1 LIFDL
6 EGYRTDRDS
15 PGKLKAMGLDLK
27 RSDTPK
33 AMQVFLEELLLE
45 VLKGAKEDTA
55 LEMIRDFRFKFS
67 NAPSWLKG
75 SPKRVNKLTFYG
87 DALKRK
93 GKVTM
98 PGHVRAAIN
107 WNNLRKMNGDRYSM
121 EIQDGFKVIVCKL
134 KPNPMNMTSIAYPVD
149 ELQLPEWFK
158 EMPFDDDTM
167 EKTIVDQKVRNLLGV
182 MDWKLDDAVENNN
195 FGSLFDFN

>member
-1 LIFDL
+1 
-6 EGYRTDRDS
+6 
-15 PGKLKAMGLDLK
+15 
-27 RSDTPK
+27 
-33 AMQVFLEELLLE
+33 
-45 VLKGAKEDTA
+45 
-55 LEMIRDFRFKFS
+55 
-67 NAPSWLKG
+67 
-75 SPKRVNKLTFYG
+75 
-87 DALKRK
+87 
-93 GKVTM
+93 
-98 PGHVRAAIN
+98 
-107 WNNLRKMNGDRYSM
+107 MNGDRYSM

>member
-1 LIFDL
+1 MSKFILVTGAAGFIGFHLCKQLIED
-6 EGYRTDRDS
+6 GY
-15 PGKLKAMGLDLK
+15 
-27 RSDTPK
+27 
-33 AMQVFLEELLLE
+33 
-45 VLKGAKEDTA
+45 
-55 LEMIRDFRFKFS
+55 
-67 NAPSWLKG
+67 
-75 SPKRVNKLTFYG
+75 
-87 DALKRK
+87 
-93 GKVTM
+93 
-98 PGHVRAAIN
+98 
-107 WNNLRKMNGDRYSM
+107 
-121 EIQDGFKVIVCKL
+121 KVIVCKL